1 MAIGEVD
8 SRREILVSGH
18 TSAGNE
24 SPINFVELTE
34 HGEYPRGAED
44 RELTLKSDALN

>member
-1 MAIGEVD
+1 MAIGEFD

-18 TSAGNE
+18 TSERNE
-24 SPINFVELTE
+24 RPINFVELTE

-44 RELTLKSDALN
+44 RELTLKSHVLD